1 MRASSMGDLIKNIVI
16 VGGGS
21 AGWLT
26 AGTLAAE
33 HMANSLSGISIT
45 LVESPDV
52 NAIGVGEGTWPT
64 MQSTLK
70 RMGISESDFFRE
82 CDVSFK
88 QGSKFVHW
96 TTGEKNDAYYHSFT
110 LPQGFSEINLAP
122 YWQLNKDK
130 ISFCNAVCAQ
140 GVLCDNFLAPK
151 QKTTPEYAYV
161 ANYGYHLDA
170 VKFAAFLKRH
180 CVEKLGVK
188 HILDHVTGINSA
200 ENNDI
205 ISISTTKNGNIPGD
219 LFVDC
224 TGFSSL
230 LLGQHYDVPFLSK
243 KDILF
248 IDTALAIQVPYS
260 DSNSPIASATIS
272 TAQDA
277 GWIWDIGLPSRR
289 GVGYVY
295 SSAHSSEMDAES
307 TLRKYIEPSLGKKSE
322 TVDLRK
328 IPIVSGH
335 RKKFWHRNC
344 VAIGLSAGFL
354 EPLEASALVLIELS
368 ASTLSEQL
376 PATRESMDIVAKRFN
391 EKFLHHWNNL
401 IDFLKLH
408 YILSQRE
415 MPFWRDNSKKET
427 IPDSLQEQVHLWKYH
442 HPWHSDFLRKEELF
456 SVASYQYVLYGMGF
470 ETQARATKRRSDNPQ
485 MAYDHFSKNA
495 ERTKQLLGALPTN
508 RELIEHIRQYGMHK
522 I

>member
-1 MRASSMGDLIKNIVI
+1 MDETIKNIII

-26 AGTLAAE
+26 AGILAAE
-33 HMANSLSGISIT
+33 HMANSASGINVT
-45 LVESPDV
+45 LVESPII

-70 RMGISESDFFRE
+70 KMGISESEFIRE
-82 CDVSFK
+82 CDASFK
-88 QGSKFVHW
+88 QGSKFVGW
-96 TTGEKNDAYYHSFT
+96 VTGKQSESYYHSFT
-110 LPQGFSEINLAP
+110 LPQGFTDINLVP
-122 YWQLNKDK
+122 YWQSNKDK
-130 ISFCNAVCAQ
+130 ISFSNAVCPQ
-140 GVLCDNFLAPK
+140 GSVCDNFLAPK
-151 QKTTPEYAYV
+151 QKTTPEYAFV
-161 ANYGYHLDA
+161 TNYGYHLDA
-170 VKFAAFLKRH
+170 VKFAAFLKKH

-188 HILDHVTGINSA
+188 HIIDHVTGVNSSESTDIVSINTA
-200 ENNDI
+200 ENGD
-205 ISISTTKNGNIPGD
+205 IPGD

-230 LLGQHYDVPFLSK
+230 LLGKHYSVPFISK
-243 KDILF
+243 KDVLF
-248 IDTALAIQVPYS
+248 IDTALAVQVPYS
-260 DSNSPIASATIS
+260 NESSPIASATIS

-289 GVGYVY
+289 GVGHVY
-295 SSAHSSEMDAES
+295 SSAHMSESDAE
-307 TLRKYIEPSLGKKSE
+307 TALRKYIEPSLGKKAES
-322 TVDLRK
+322 VDLRK

-335 RKKFWHRNC
+335 RQKFWHRNC
-344 VAIGLSAGFL
+344 VAVGLSAGFL

-376 PATRESMDIVAKRFN
+376 PATRETMDIVAKRFN
-391 EKFLHHWNNL
+391 EKFLHHWSNL

-408 YILSQRE
+408 YILSQQTE
-415 MPFWRDNSKKET
+415 KPFWRDNCQRET
-427 IPDSLQEQVHLWKYH
+427 VPDSLQESLQLWKH
-442 HPWHSDFLRKEELF
+442 QFPWNYDFLRKEELF

-470 ETQARATKRRSDNPQ
+470 VTQPRTTQRKSDDAQ
-485 MAYDHFSKNA
+485 MAYQQFQKNS

-508 RELIEHIRQYGMHK
+508 RELIEHIKQYGMHK

>member
-1 MRASSMGDLIKNIVI
+1 MSESIKNIII

-26 AGTLAAE
+26 AGVLAAE
-33 HMANSLSGISIT
+33 HLSNSPLGINLT
-45 LVESPDV
+45 LVESPNV

-70 RMGISESDFFRE
+70 KIGVSESEFIRE
-82 CDVSFK
+82 CDASFK
-88 QGSKFVHW
+88 QGSKFVKW
-96 TTGEKNDAYYHSFT
+96 MTGKENDFYYHPFT
-110 LPQGFSEINLAP
+110 LPQGFADINLVP

-130 ISFCNAVCAQ
+130 ISFCNAVSPQ
-140 GVLCDNFLAPK
+140 GIICDNSLAPK
-151 QKTTPEYAYV
+151 QKTTPEYAFV

-170 VKFAAFLKRH
+170 VKFASFLKKH

-188 HILDHVTGINSA
+188 HILDHVTNINTS
-200 ENNDI
+200 ESGDI
-205 ISISTTKNGNIPGD
+205 SSLSTEQNGEISGD

-230 LLGQHYDVPFLSK
+230 LLGKHYAVPFISK
-243 KDILF
+243 KDTLF
-248 IDTALAIQVPYS
+248 IDTALAVQIPYP
-260 DSNSPIASATIS
+260 DEQSPIASATIS

-277 GWIWDIGLPSRR
+277 GWIWDIGVQSRR
-289 GVGYVY
+289 GVGHVY
-295 SSAHSSEMDAES
+295 SSAHVSAINAEAA
-307 TLRKYIEPSLGKKSE
+307 LRKYIEPALGKKAES
-322 TVDLRK
+322 VDIRK

-335 RKKFWHRNC
+335 REKFWHRNC

-376 PATRESMDIVAKRFN
+376 PATREAMDIVAKRFN
-391 EKFLHHWNNL
+391 EKFYHHWSNL

-408 YILSQRE
+408 YVLNQQIDK
-415 MPFWRDNSKKET
+415 PFWKDNCQKET
-427 IPDSLQEQVHLWKYH
+427 IPESLQESLQLWKH
-442 HPWHSDFLRKEELF
+442 HYPWNYDFLRKEELF
-456 SVASYQYVLYGMGF
+456 SAASYQYVLYGMSF
-470 ETQARATKRRSDNPQ
+470 NTQQRNTQRKSDNVQ
-485 MAYDHFSKNA
+485 LAHQQFYKNT
-495 ERTKQLLGALPTN
+495 ERTKQLVEALPTN
-508 RELIEHIRQYGMHK
+508 RELIEHIKQYGMHK

>member
-1 MRASSMGDLIKNIVI
+1 MSELIKNVVI

-26 AGTLAAE
+26 AATLAAE
-33 HMANSLSGISIT
+33 HLVNSLSQINLT

-70 RMGISESDFFRE
+70 KIGISETEFIRE
-82 CDVSFK
+82 CDASFK
-88 QGSKFVHW
+88 QGSKFVGW
-96 TTGEKNDAYYHSFT
+96 VTGKENDAYYHPFT
-110 LPQGFSEINLAP
+110 LPQGFTEINMAP
-122 YWQLNKDK
+122 YWQQNKEK

-140 GVLCDNFLAPK
+140 GMICDNFFAPK
-151 QKTTPEYAYV
+151 QKSTPEFAFV

-170 VKFAAFLKRH
+170 VKFASFLKKH
-180 CVEKLGVK
+180 CTEKLGVK
-188 HILDHVTGINSA
+188 HILDHVTNINSA
-200 ENNDI
+200 ENGDI
-205 ISISTTKNGNIPGD
+205 LSIRTKQNGEIQGD
-219 LFVDC
+219 LFIDC

-230 LLGQHYDVPFLSK
+230 LLGKHYGIPFINK

-248 IDTALAIQVPYS
+248 IDTALAVQVSYAS
-260 DSNSPIASATIS
+260 ENNPIASATIS

-289 GVGYVY
+289 GVGHVY
-295 SSAHSSEMDAES
+295 SSAHVSETDAEIA
-307 TLRKYIEPSLGKKSE
+307 LRNYIEPTLGKKADSLE
-322 TVDLRK
+322 IRK

-335 RKKFWHRNC
+335 RQKFWHRNC

-368 ASTLSEQL
+368 ASMLSEQL
-376 PATRESMDIVAKRFN
+376 PTTRETMEIVAKRFN
-391 EKFLHHWNNL
+391 EKFLHHWSGL

-408 YILSQRE
+408 YILNRRTDLS
-415 MPFWRDNSKKET
+415 FWQDNCRKES
-427 IPDSLQEQVHLWKYH
+427 IPDSLQELIQLWKSH
-442 HPWHSDFLRKEELF
+442 FPWSYDFLRKEELF

-470 ETQARATKRRSDNPQ
+470 ETQTSSLQKKSDNPQ
-485 MAYDHFSKNA
+485 LAYQQFLKNTQH
-495 ERTKQLLGALPTN
+495 TKQLLDALPTN
-508 RELIEHIRQYGMHK
+508 RELINHIKQYGMYK